1 MRILHVAAIE
11 AGRPSGPATS
21 VPLQMRAELGAGHR
35 VGFLQSYGGAPAAL
49 PPGVTVLGGWSPTRD
64 LRSYCERAAFWPDL
78 VHFHSVYLVRHAVL
92 ARAAR
97 RLGLPT
103 ISSPRGGLMP
113 RALARSALKKRVGDA
128 LFFDAFSRGLT
139 LHRALCEAERAACV
153 ARYPGV
159 PARVA
164 GNPVDL
170 AAFPRV
176 DPPRADQPATIG
188 YLGRLD
194 IEYKGLDLLVAG
206 LGRAVSEHG
215 ADLRLR
221 ICGPDDRGDARRLER
236 LIALRGLTSRVELVP
251 PAEGVDRLR
260 FLESLDA
267 FVHPSRSEGVPMG
280 VLEAMA
286 MARPVVVT
294 PETNLSDVVAR
305 RGAGW
310 VVAGSVA
317 SVADALAAVARSGAD
332 LPARGAA
339 ARRAVEEEFTLDAVG
354 AQLTRAY
361 DDAMR
366 MRRADA
372 RAA

>member
-1 MRILHVAAIE
+1 
-11 AGRPSGPATS
+11 
-21 VPLQMRAELGAGHR
+21 
-35 VGFLQSYGGAPAAL
+35 
-49 PPGVTVLGGWSPTRD
+49 
-64 LRSYCERAAFWPDL
+64 
-78 VHFHSVYLVRHAVL
+78 
-92 ARAAR
+92 
-97 RLGLPT
+97 
-103 ISSPRGGLMP
+103 MP
-113 RALARSALKKRVGDA
+113 RALAHSALKKRIGDA
-128 LFFDAFSRGLT
+128 LFFDGFSRGLT

-153 ARYPGV
+153 ARYPDV

-176 DPPRADQPATIG
+176 DPPRGNHPPTIG

-194 IEYKGLDLLVAG
+194 IEYKGLDLLVDG
-206 LGRAVSEHG
+206 LGRAVHEHG

-236 LIALRGLTSRVELVP
+236 MVALRGLTSRVELVP
-251 PAEGVDRLR
+251 PAEGTARVR

-286 MARPVVVT
+286 TARPVVVT

-305 RGAGW
+305 HRAGW
-310 VVAGSVA
+310 VVDGSPA
-317 SVADALAAVARSGAD
+317 SVAHALAALARGGAD
-332 LPARGAA
+332 LSARGAA

-354 AQLTRAY
+354 AQLTDAY

>member
-11 AGRPSGPATS
+11 AGRPSGPAAS

-49 PPGVTVLGGWSPTRD
+49 PEGVTALGAWSPTRD
-64 LRSYCERAAFWPDL
+64 LRSYCERAAFWPDI

-103 ISSPRGGLMP
+103 VSSPRGGLMP

-139 LHRALCEAERAACV
+139 LHRALCEAGAGGVRRALS
-153 ARYPGV
+153 RRPRPRG
-159 PARVA
+159 RE
-164 GNPVDL
+164 PVDL
-170 AAFPRV
+170 AAFPASTRRGR
-176 DPPRADQPATIG
+176 DRPPTIG

-194 IEYKGLDLLVAG
+194 IEHKGLDLLVDG
-206 LGRAVSEHG
+206 LGRAVLEHG

-221 ICGPDDRGDARRLER
+221 ICGPDDRGDARRLAA

-251 PAEGVDRLR
+251 PAKGADRLR

-267 FVHPSRSEGVPMG
+267 FVHPSRSEGLPMG

-294 PETNLSDVVAR
+294 PETNLADVVAR
-305 RGAGW
+305 HGAGW
-310 VVAGSVA
+310 VVAGSPA
-317 SVADALAAVARSGAD
+317 SVA
-332 LPARGAA
+332 RGAGR
-339 ARRAVEEEFTLDAVG
+339 ART
-354 AQLTRAY
+354 
-361 DDAMR
+361 
-366 MRRADA
+366 
-372 RAA
+372 